1 MVEPPAACA
10 SAGNPI
16 RTYRQASRQM
26 ASRPSASTVIHPL
39 VCLRAA
45 MLGGS
50 LCILPPELMSSEL
63 PGAAVAPERLHIS
76 SYDPIHHYP
85 DNPLKYLQL
94 RAALQS
100 HFRNSQGA
108 LARLLGNGDGL
119 GKPEGDRGFCGDG
132 HIFIAGKGGARSSC
146 TGSQQA
152 TDQGALATTG
162 ETADQRA
169 TASAAANE
177 PSGTLALAFIC
188 CFIGT

>member
-1 MVEPPAACA
+1 MGEPPAACA

-63 PGAAVAPERLHIS
+63 LGAAVAPERLHIS

-85 DNPLKYLQL
+85 DNALKYLQL

-108 LARLLGNGDGL
+108 LARLLSGLLGDGDGL

-132 HIFIAGKGGARSSC
+132 YIFVAGKSGAGRSC

-152 TDQGALATTG
+152 TDQGSLAATG

-169 TASAAANE
+169 AASAAA
-177 PSGTLALAFIC
+177 
-188 CFIGT
+188 

>member
-1 MVEPPAACA
+1 
-10 SAGNPI
+10 
-16 RTYRQASRQM
+16 M

-45 MLGGS
+45 MLAGS
-50 LCILPPELMSSEL
+50 LSILPPELMSSEL
-63 PGAAVAPERLHIS
+63 LGAAVAPERLHIS

-85 DNPLKYLQL
+85 DNALKYLQL

-100 HFRNSQGA
+100 HFRNSRGA
-108 LARLLGNGDGL
+108 LAGSRLLGNGDGL
-119 GKPEGDRGFCGDG
+119 SKPEGDHGFCRDG
-132 HIFIAGKGGARSSC
+132 HVFVAGKGGAGGSC

-152 TDQGALATTG
+152 TDQGSLAATG

-188 CFIGT
+188 CFIRTSGDRVVADSADRYAQVASFP